1 MPRRILVIGNKNYSS
16 WSLRPWL
23 ALRMAGI
30 DFEELRIPL
39 YLDHAKQAIL
49 AQSPAGK
56 VPVLREGDLRVHESL
71 AICEYAAELAPA
83 AQPWPAD
90 AAARAHARSISAEMH
105 AGFAALRASMPMNV
119 RVEGGRLAT
128 PLGDAARADVQR
140 LATLLED
147 CRDRFGAGGPF
158 LFGRFGI
165 ADAMFAPVASRFR
178 TYSVPL
184 PPRAQAWA
192 DAVLAT
198 EPMQQWTRDARSE
211 AERVPYYDS
220 LLASG

>member
-1 MPRRILVIGNKNYSS
+1 
-16 WSLRPWL
+16 
-23 ALRMAGI
+23 MAGI
-30 DFEELRIPL
+30 DFEEVRIPL
-39 YLDHAKQAIL
+39 GTNDTRRAIL
-49 AQSPAGK
+49 AHSPAGK
-56 VPVLREGDLRVHESL
+56 VPVLRDGERCVHESL

-83 AQPWPAD
+83 AQLWPAD
-90 AAARAHARSISAEMH
+90 AGARAHARSVSAEMH
-105 AGFAALRASMPMNV
+105 AGFAALRGSLPMNA

-128 PLGDAARADVQR
+128 PLGDEARADVQR
-140 LATLLED
+140 VAALLED

-192 DAVLAT
+192 DAVLAL
-198 EPMQQWTRDARSE
+198 EPMQQWARDAR
-211 AERVPYYDS
+211 AETERAPSYDS
-220 LLASG
+220 LLAAR